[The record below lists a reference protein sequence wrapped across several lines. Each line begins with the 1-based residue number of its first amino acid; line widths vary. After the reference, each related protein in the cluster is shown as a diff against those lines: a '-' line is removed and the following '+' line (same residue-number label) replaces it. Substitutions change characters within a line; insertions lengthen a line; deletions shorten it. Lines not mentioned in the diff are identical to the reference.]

1 MFVCCSDVF
10 VFFSAGHSVSMCLCV
25 VLMCLCVVLQAIACP
40 FAARSPAVDFSR
52 LGGDWLGHIK
62 TADTGRY
69 IDLFGVVALGGI
81 PWQVGHRLCDVL
93 CYKGNLAPNR
103 GRLATDCE
111 VYFAGRHILV
121 GELQALK
128 CTLLVGVSW

>member
-10 VFFSAGHSVSMCLCV
+10 VVFSAGHNVSMCLCVVLMCLCVVLMCLCVVLMCLCV

-69 IDLFGVVALGGI
+69 IDLFGGG
-81 PWQVGHRLCDVL
+81 G
-93 CYKGNLAPNR
+93 
-103 GRLATDCE
+103 
-111 VYFAGRHILV
+111 AGRYTLAGGSPTVWCIL
-121 GELQALK
+121 L
-128 CTLLVGVSW
+128 